1 VVRRRSR
8 RALFVAL
15 ALAGFAATP
24 AALDAPAANAQT
36 GEPQPNV
43 VVVMTDDQDRRS
55 LSVMRAVRDK
65 LTEQGTKFTS
75 FFATF
80 PLCCPSRATFLSGQ
94 YAHNHGVDFEREIT
108 PAGFSEFD
116 DRGTLPVS
124 LKRAGYRTG
133 YIGKY
138 LNGYGTG
145 DPLYIP
151 PGWSHWQA
159 AVKSSATQMYG
170 YTLNEN
176 GELRQFGE
184 QRRDYQTDVYARKA
198 EGFIRDSAGRPSP
211 FFLTVAPSAPHVEDD
226 RNADPN
232 PRPAPRHLGSFSD
245 RPLPRPESFDEA
257 DVSDKPS
264 FVQDAPRIDA
274 EGEQRLTE
282 RYRARLG
289 SLRAVDEMVAR
300 IVDTLR
306 DTGELASTYVI
317 FTSDNGYMLG
327 EHRLTKKVWLYEES
341 AGVPMI
347 LRGPGVP
354 AGKVRTQVTGNIDL
368 APTILDVTGA
378 ERLREMDGRSIMAFA
393 QSRRRGTGRDILLE
407 NGASAAVRTPTHMY
421 AEHYG
426 TGAGT
431 ERELY
436 DLAADPL
443 QLESFHDQDPV
454 LQSQLE
460 ARLRELENC
469 QDEQCR

>member
-1 VVRRRSR
+1 MDARRSR
-8 RALFVAL
+8 RALVAAL
-15 ALAGFAATP
+15 AITTPVVASLSLGAVEAA
-24 AALDAPAANAQT
+24 AQDGT
-36 GEPQPNV
+36 QRPNV

-55 LSVMRAVRDK
+55 LSVMPAVRDK
-65 LTEQGTKFTS
+65 LTDQGTKFTS
-75 FFATF
+75 FFSTY

-94 YAHNHGVDFEREIT
+94 YAHNHGVDFERPIT

-116 DRGTLPVS
+116 DRRTLPVS
-124 LKRAGYRTG
+124 LKRAEYRTG

-151 PGWSHWQA
+151 PGWSEWQA
-159 AVKSSATQMYG
+159 AVRSSATQMYG

-176 GELRQFGE
+176 GDLRRFGDR
-184 QRRDYQTDVYARKA
+184 RRDYQTDVYARKA
-198 EGFIRDSAGRPSP
+198 EGFIRDSAGRASP

-245 RPLPRPESFDEA
+245 RPLPRPDSFNEP

-264 FVQDAPRIDA
+264 FVRETPLLDAGAKR
-274 EGEQRLTE
+274 RLTE

-327 EHRLTKKVWLYEES
+327 EHRLIKKVWLYEES

-354 AGKVRTQVTGNIDL
+354 VGRTRDQVTGNIDL

-378 ERLREMDGRSIMAFA
+378 APLRVMDGRSLIPFA
-393 QSRRRGTGRDILLE
+393 ESRSFEPDRDILLE
-407 NGASAAVRTPTHMY
+407 NGASAAVRTPEHMY

-431 ERELY
+431 ELELY
-436 DLAADPL
+436 DMVDDAD
-443 QLESFHDQDPV
+443 QLRSFHGQDPV
-454 LQSQLE
+454 LQSTLE
-460 ARLRELENC
+460 TRLRTLEDC
-469 QDEQCR
+469 QGQGCW